1 VSENLAPHNSAP
13 ADSRNPDY
21 APGFRAIRWN
31 NDWVLRPLFGL
42 TMAVLAIA
50 AVFALAPRIFSVLIM
65 VLLIPAAREWHRMVA
80 QNRLEP
86 VRLHLLTAVTVAA
99 ASVAVAMLLSGMPL
113 LAVLPILV
121 GAIVAYLLGQQAGP
135 LWQAAG
141 VLYLGLPALALVAVR
156 AFPDPARGAR
166 IVVGMFF
173 IVWATDTGALVFGN
187 LIGGPRLAPKL
198 SPGKTWAGTIG
209 GSLTAAFVYAC
220 YVALLGGPMELAA
233 AFALVFSAVAHGG
246 DLAESFVKRR
256 FGFKDSGSA
265 IPGHGGVLDR
275 IDSTL
280 ACALAMALLVFGFHL
295 NPLFWGHM

>member
-1 VSENLAPHNSAP
+1 VSENLADP
-13 ADSRNPDY
+13 ASKHPDH

-31 NDWVLRPLFGL
+31 NDWVLRPLMGI
-42 TMAVLAIA
+42 TMAILAIA
-50 AVFALAPRIFSVLIM
+50 AVFALAPRIFSVVVVL
-65 VLLIPAAREWHRMVA
+65 LLIPAAREWHRMVA

-86 VRLHLLTAVTVAA
+86 VRLHLLTAITVATA
-99 ASVAVAMLLSGMPL
+99 MVAVAMLLSGHALLSLLPL
-113 LAVLPILV
+113 LV
-121 GAIVAYLLGQQAGP
+121 GAIIAYLLAREGGP

-141 VLYLGLPALALVAVR
+141 VLYLGLPTLCLVALR
-156 AFPDPARGAR
+156 SFPDPARGAR

-173 IVWATDTGALVFGN
+173 IVWATDTGALIFGN
-187 LIGGPRLAPKL
+187 LIGGPRLAPRL

-209 GSLTAAFVYAC
+209 GSLTAALVYAC
-220 YVALLGGPMELAA
+220 YIALLGGPMELAA
-233 AFALVFSAVAHGG
+233 AFAFVFSAVAHGG

-280 ACALAMALLVFGFHL
+280 ACCVVMALLVFGLHL
-295 NPLFWGHM
+295 NPLFWGHL